1 MRRCSLLLGLQLM
14 VFAWVYTAFLSNAH
28 ATPHYIDSAP
38 FDAAFVTNDAALLVA
53 KNDVE
58 PTAASSKGAAS
69 KAAGHPRA
77 TEIRFGQPVQP
88 RSRRPTP
95 PRDAPPKPP
104 TPRDT
109 GVVAG
114 DTEAARDALEY
125 FHTKNVELSL
135 RTGEYLTGTV
145 DFFTDD
151 AVLIITRDGSLYI
164 VELRDIQTIDP
175 ARTEEEP
182 ALAVTDDDLE
192 QLLRQQQRDR
202 RARIRDYRLIEAHQ
216 HIGRPMRIIGGTLLG
231 LGAIAEV
238 WGMTVLTT
246 STPGPREADDPF
258 GNSLGKPA
266 AIAGAPLIVG
276 GISLIIGANV
286 KRNRA
291 IRKAKET
298 NITYSV
304 RPKFTRDGMGVEG
317 VVRF

>member
-1 MRRCSLLLGLQLM
+1 MRQCSLLLGLQLM
-14 VFAWVYTAFLSNAH
+14 VFAWVYTPFLSNAH
-28 ATPHYIDSAP
+28 ATPYYVDSEP

-192 QLLRQQQRDR
+192 QLQRQQQRDLR
-202 RARIRDYRLIEAHQ
+202 YRIRDYRLKQAHQ

-238 WGMTVLTT
+238 WGLTVLTT
-246 STPGPREADDPF
+246 SSGDMHDEEGPF
-258 GNSLGKPA
+258 GNALGKPV
-266 AIAGAPLIVG
+266 AIAGAPLMVG
-276 GISLIIGANV
+276 GISLIIGANI
-286 KRNRA
+286 KRNNA
-291 IRKAKET
+291 IRNARDK

-304 RPKFTRDGMGVEG
+304 SPKFMRDGVRVEG